1 MWEDQR
7 IVARARY
14 RELVTALRFVA
25 RQELIFGMHV
35 HVGVDDPDKAIHVA
49 NGMRV
54 HLAVLLALSA
64 NSPFWR
70 ADATGLLSART
81 PIFRTFPRVG
91 IPPHYRDWAH
101 YEREIAFMVESGV
114 MEDYT
119 WLWYD
124 VRPHPKFGTVE
135 VRVCDSQTRVE
146 HTLALAAL
154 VQAMVKEL
162 CEHYDAGGALAD
174 YPWQMLD
181 ENKWLA
187 ARHGLDGEL
196 VDLPSSERVATKAL
210 ARRLNDRLREHAQDL
225 GSAAELEAI
234 DDLLARGNGAQR
246 QLVVYEANHD
256 LREVMAEIVAATAPR
271 RRLGLREAL
280 RELVAHAEDEAVERL
295 LGLGVDGVEADAAAV
310 ADVAHDATA
319 RGHRAVAAGQVELDA
334 DRTREVLAVQQHA
347 AGADVDG
354 LHGLLRAGLGPV
366 LGQRRD
372 QDRQRAVQAHEAAQ
386 LARRH
391 GVVDA
396 KARADVVAAQQ
407 RAREHDD
414 LAVVLEAHLG
424 LGGQRAGGRG
434 DPAGH
439 GEGGLRPAHVHDSR

>member
-1 MWEDQR
+1 MEHHFHGPSYTLGIEEELMIVDAEGYGLVNAIESLLQDAEEGEIKPELMESVLEISTNPASDTAQAGEQLRRLRTQVGRTAAGRGFAIGSAGTHPFAMWEDQR

-54 HLAVLLALSA
+54 HLAVLLALST

-162 CEHYDAGGALAD
+162 CEHYEAGGELAD

-196 VDLPSSERVATKAL
+196 VDLPSSERIATKAL
-210 ARRLNDRLREHAQDL
+210 ARRLLDRLREHAQDL

-234 DDLLARGNGAQR
+234 DDLLTRGSGAHR

-256 LREVMAEIVAATAPR
+256 LREVMAEIVAATAP
-271 RRLGLREAL
+271 G
-280 RELVAHAEDEAVERL
+280 
-295 LGLGVDGVEADAAAV
+295 G
-310 ADVAHDATA
+310 A
-319 RGHRAVAAGQVELDA
+319 R
-334 DRTREVLAVQQHA
+334 
-347 AGADVDG
+347 
-354 LHGLLRAGLGPV
+354 
-366 LGQRRD
+366 
-372 QDRQRAVQAHEAAQ
+372 
-386 LARRH
+386 
-391 GVVDA
+391 
-396 KARADVVAAQQ
+396 
-407 RAREHDD
+407 
-414 LAVVLEAHLG
+414 
-424 LGGQRAGGRG
+424 
-434 DPAGH
+434 
-439 GEGGLRPAHVHDSR
+439 